1 MAVAWEERI
10 GEIQREIQKAGGV
23 GKTSEGTIAEL
34 RSTRKRLWEAEYSRK
49 YDRNAGEALS
59 WLEASVQTD
68 GEATEAVSEVFNRY
82 GRGGAVLST
91 DFDDGPGNAAVV
103 TVKTYLP
110 LDEEGRKARRRIE
123 EALWHLSQIYPL
135 PQPEFRELTEEDW
148 ANAWKKHYHVL
159 RIGQRIVI
167 KPPWLEYRPR
177 PDDIVVV
184 LDPGMAFGT
193 GLHPTTRMCLR
204 ALEEHL
210 EPGAK
215 VLDLGTGSGIL
226 AIAAAKLGAGS
237 VLAVDNDPLAV
248 KAARANVRAN
258 GVQNLVTV
266 EHGSL
271 DKATEEFDLVLV
283 NILAGVIVELAGQ
296 GLVDRARP
304 TGLLIAAGIIE
315 EQEAEVTAAL
325 RGHGLEIVERRQ
337 EKDWV
342 LVGGRKL
349 EVGG

>member
-1 MAVAWEERI
+1 M
-10 GEIQREIQKAGGV
+10 
-23 GKTSEGTIAEL
+23 
-34 RSTRKRLWEAEYSRK
+34 
-49 YDRNAGEALS
+49 S
-59 WLEASVQTD
+59 WLEVSVQVD
-68 GEATEAVSEVFNRY
+68 GEAAEAVSEVFNRY

-91 DFDDGPGNAAVV
+91 DFDDDVRRLSPGNTAVV

-110 LDEEGRKARRRIE
+110 LDEEGLKTRRHIE

-135 PQPEFRELTEEDW
+135 PLPEFRELTEDDW

-167 KPPWLEYRPR
+167 KPSWQEHQRR
-177 PDDIVVV
+177 PDEVVIE

-210 EPGAK
+210 KPGDK

-237 VLAVDNDPLAV
+237 VLALDNDPLAV
-248 KAARANVRAN
+248 RAARANVQSN
-258 GVQNLVTV
+258 GVQDIVTV
-266 EHGSL
+266 EPGSL
-271 DKATEEFDLVLV
+271 DKAAEEFELVLV
-283 NILAGVIVELAGQ
+283 NILARVIVELAAQ
-296 GLVDRARP
+296 GLVDRVRP
-304 TGLLIAAGIIE
+304 AGLMIAAGIIE
-315 EQEAEVTAAL
+315 EQAAEVVVAL
-325 RGHGLEIVERRQ
+325 GEHGMGIVERRQ

-342 LVGGRKL
+342 TLVGGWRS
-349 EVGG
+349 

>member
-1 MAVAWEERI
+1 
-10 GEIQREIQKAGGV
+10 
-23 GKTSEGTIAEL
+23 
-34 RSTRKRLWEAEYSRK
+34 
-49 YDRNAGEALS
+49 LS
-59 WLEASVQTD
+59 WLEASVQVD
-68 GEATEAVSEVFNRY
+68 GEAAEAVSEVFNRY

-91 DFDDGPGNAAVV
+91 DFGDDSSDTAVV

-110 LDEEGRKARRRIE
+110 LDEEGQKKRRCIE
-123 EALWHLSQIYPL
+123 EALWHLGQIYPL
-135 PQPEFRELTEEDW
+135 PAPEFRELTEDDW
-148 ANAWKKHYHVL
+148 TNAWKKHYHIL
-159 RIGQRIVI
+159 RVGQRMVI
-167 KPPWLEYRPR
+167 KPQWQEYRPR

-193 GLHPTTRMCLR
+193 GLHPTTQMCLQ

-237 VLAVDNDPLAV
+237 VLALDNDPLAV
-248 KAARANVRAN
+248 KAARANVQSN

-271 DKATEEFDLVLV
+271 DKATPEFELVLV
-283 NILAGVIVELAGQ
+283 NILARVIIELAGQ
-296 GLVDRARP
+296 GLIDRVQP
-304 TGLLIAAGIIE
+304 TGLMIAAGIIE

-325 RGHGLEIVERRQ
+325 RERGLEIVERRQ
-337 EKDWV
+337 ERDWV
-342 LVGGRKL
+342 TLIGRRSIRSSKPETRNPEEENSGHAPLLRIVRSVGG
-349 EVGG
+349 

>member
-1 MAVAWEERI
+1 MT
-10 GEIQREIQKAGGV
+10 
-23 GKTSEGTIAEL
+23 GK
-34 RSTRKRLWEAEYSRK
+34 
-49 YDRNAGEALS
+49 S
-59 WLEASVQTD
+59 WLEASVQVD
-68 GEATEAVSEVFNRY
+68 GEAAEAVSEVFNRY

-91 DFDDGPGNAAVV
+91 DFDDDVRRSSPGDTAVV

-110 LDEEGRKARRRIE
+110 LDEEGQKTRRRIE
-123 EALWHLSQIYPL
+123 EALWHLSQIYHL
-135 PQPEFRELTEEDW
+135 PAPEFRELTEDDW
-148 ANAWKKHYHVL
+148 ANAWKKHYHVQ

-167 KPPWLEYRPR
+167 KPLWQEYKPQ
-177 PDDIVVV
+177 PDEIVVV

-237 VLAVDNDPLAV
+237 VLALDNDPLAV

-258 GVQNLVTV
+258 GVQNLVAV

-271 DKATEEFDLVLV
+271 GKAAEEFDLVLV
-283 NILAGVIVELAGQ
+283 NILARVIIELANQ
-296 GLVDRARP
+296 GLVDRVRP
-304 TGLLIAAGIIE
+304 TGQMIAAGIIE

-325 RGHGLEIVERRQ
+325 REHGMEIAERRQ

-342 LVGGRKL
+342 TLVGGRKL
-349 EVGG
+349 EIGG

>member
-1 MAVAWEERI
+1 M
-10 GEIQREIQKAGGV
+10 K
-23 GKTSEGTIAEL
+23 GKG
-34 RSTRKRLWEAEYSRK
+34 
-49 YDRNAGEALS
+49 
-59 WLEASVQTD
+59 WLEVSVQAD
-68 GEATEAVSEVFNRY
+68 GEVAEAVSEVFNRY
-82 GRGGAVLST
+82 GRGGAVLSM
-91 DFDDGPGNAAVV
+91 DFDDELSNTAVV

-135 PQPEFRELTEEDW
+135 PAPEFRELAEDDW

-159 RIGQRIVI
+159 RIGQRIVV
-167 KPPWLEYRPR
+167 RPSWQEHER
-177 PDDIVVV
+177 QPDEVVIE

-193 GLHPTTRMCLR
+193 GLHPTTRLCLQ

-210 EPGAK
+210 KPGAK

-237 VLAVDNDPLAV
+237 VLALDNDPVAV
-248 KAARANVRAN
+248 KAARSNVQSN
-258 GVQNLVTV
+258 GVQNLVAV

-271 DKATEEFDLVLV
+271 DKATEGFDLVLV
-283 NILAGVIVELAGQ
+283 NILARVIIELADQ
-296 GLVDRARP
+296 GLADRVRP

-315 EQEAEVTAAL
+315 EQEAEVAAAL
-325 RGHGLEIVERRQ
+325 REHGLEIVERRQ

-342 LVGGRKL
+342 TLVGGWKSGI
-349 EVGG
+349 E

>member
-1 MAVAWEERI
+1 
-10 GEIQREIQKAGGV
+10 
-23 GKTSEGTIAEL
+23 
-34 RSTRKRLWEAEYSRK
+34 
-49 YDRNAGEALS
+49 LS

-68 GEATEAVSEVFNRY
+68 GEAAEAVSEVFNRY

-91 DFDDGPGNAAVV
+91 DFDDESGDTAVV

-110 LDEEGRKARRRIE
+110 LDEEGRKTRRYIE

-135 PQPEFRELTEEDW
+135 PPPRFSELTEEDW
-148 ANAWKKHYHVL
+148 TNAWKKHYHAL
-159 RIGQRIVI
+159 RVGQRMVI
-167 KPPWLEYRPR
+167 KPPWQEYKPQS
-177 PDDIVVV
+177 DEVVVV

-193 GLHPTTRMCLR
+193 GLHPTTRMCLQ

-237 VLAVDNDPLAV
+237 VLALDNDPLAV
-248 KAARANVRAN
+248 RAAQANVQSN
-258 GVQNLVTV
+258 GVQNLVNV
-266 EHGSL
+266 EPGSL
-271 DKATEEFDLVLV
+271 DRAAGEFDMVLV
-283 NILAGVIVELAGQ
+283 NILARVIIELADQ
-296 GLVDRARP
+296 GLVERVRA
-304 TGLLIAAGIIE
+304 TGLMIAAGIVV

-325 RGHGLEIVERRQ
+325 RAHGLEMVERKQ

-342 LVGGRKL
+342 TLVGGWRYAPL
-349 EVGG
+349 FRIARPVGG